1 MIWAV
6 SAAVLAAGVAAALRW
21 LRVAQREH
29 YLPVVTRFAFRWWFS
44 SGLNIAL
51 VTFAFLC
58 DMAAPIWGW
67 AAMGVAAAQIGP
79 IGLGLRGRTSKLAF
93 TPRLI
98 RLAVFVGLVFAALL
112 AFGIGIDSAAPAAS
126 ALLLFPVIV
135 DLGLVVLAPVER
147 SLGSK
152 WVDLAQA
159 KLESVG
165 PRVVAITGSYGKTTT
180 KAYTAHLASGS
191 FRTVASPA
199 SFNNRLGL
207 ARAINEGLAP
217 GTELFVAEMG
227 TYGPGEIADMCSWV
241 RPEVAAMVSIGPVHL
256 ERFGSE
262 EAIVAAKSEILD
274 GARVGVI
281 CVDDPLLAELAAK
294 RSRDME
300 IIEVSAR
307 DRGRVRVTEGKLIVD
322 GEYVAD
328 VPPEAFSANLAVAV
342 GICLA
347 LGMTNEDVARRLGDL
362 PSTPHRQ
369 TVSVGEGGFSIIDD
383 TFNSNPAG
391 ARRALDV
398 LAMMGGTKAVVTPG
412 MVELGRRQAEENEAF
427 AAAAAAV
434 ADHIVV
440 VGRTNRDALLRGA
453 AKGRAAVTVVD
464 TREQAVAWA
473 RSNLGPGD
481 AILYE
486 NDLPDHYP

>member
-1 MIWAV
+1 MSIREDAGLPVSLEVVEGRPSAPASGARSPPLCGHGAIQVIWAV
-6 SAAVLAAGVAAALRW
+6 SAVLAAGVAAALRW

-29 YLPVVTRFAFRWWFS
+29 YLPVVTLCLSLVVLERAQHR
-44 SGLNIAL
+44 L

-300 IIEVSAR
+300 IIEVRR
-307 DRGRVRVTEGKLIVD
+307 DRGGC
-322 GEYVAD
+322 G
-328 VPPEAFSANLAVAV
+328 
-342 GICLA
+342 
-347 LGMTNEDVARRLGDL
+347 
-362 PSTPHRQ
+362 
-369 TVSVGEGGFSIIDD
+369 
-383 TFNSNPAG
+383 
-391 ARRALDV
+391 
-398 LAMMGGTKAVVTPG
+398 
-412 MVELGRRQAEENEAF
+412 
-427 AAAAAAV
+427 
-434 ADHIVV
+434 
-440 VGRTNRDALLRGA
+440 
-453 AKGRAAVTVVD
+453 
-464 TREQAVAWA
+464 
-473 RSNLGPGD
+473 
-481 AILYE
+481 
-486 NDLPDHYP
+486 